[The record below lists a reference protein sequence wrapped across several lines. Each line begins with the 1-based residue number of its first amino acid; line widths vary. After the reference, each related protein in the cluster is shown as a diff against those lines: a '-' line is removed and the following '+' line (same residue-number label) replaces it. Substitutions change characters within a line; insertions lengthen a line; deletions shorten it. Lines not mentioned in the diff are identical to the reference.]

1 MYYFRFLPMISS
13 ALFTDFEH
21 FMRFCD
27 LPMLILSVAFIG
39 PILNAAVTAVCDSC
53 LPKNLNLLNILC
65 VTSVPKDGM
74 MLTYHKHTLTFW
86 KELGNYWKCVIS
98 TQLFMGFFTFLRKPH
113 RLVEMGT
120 CSSRWMVIKKD
131 AHVMF

>member
-39 PILNAAVTAVCDSC
+39 PILNATGTAVWDSC

-65 VTSVPKDGM
+65 VGSVPKDGM
-74 MLTYHKHTLTFW
+74 MLTYHKHT
-86 KELGNYWKCVIS
+86 S
-98 TQLFMGFFTFLRKPH
+98 TY
-113 RLVEMGT
+113 
-120 CSSRWMVIKKD
+120 
-131 AHVMF
+131 